1 MGRLTGAIGTMSKRQ
16 DVRIPSAL
24 LAGSFYF
31 IRSFMGRYVADVSE

>member
-1 MGRLTGAIGTMSKRQ
+1 MSKRQ
-16 DVRIPSAL
+16 DVRIPSAS